1 MGKSAKHSHQPTT
14 LYDHIRELQ
23 TRFLAVFATLIVASF
38 VVYAFYGQIL
48 TILSSPLNAPLYY
61 NSPSGGFAFVMKICL
76 MGALIITMP
85 VLAYNLIMFVRP
97 AFENFLPMKR
107 VFITAG
113 TSTVL
118 AVAGALFAF
127 YCILPESLAFFKG
140 FEVSG
145 LSALISA
152 DSYLG
157 FVTNIIITFIIIF
170 QLPLVIAFI
179 DKIKPLQPKRLL
191 KFEKWIVLGS
201 SIVALIVPFT
211 YDFVTSI
218 LIAVPIIVLYNLSIL
233 IVVLNH
239 ANTAR
244 KVQAIVIKPAITT
257 IASEPIPL
265 DEQVFGN
272 FAEELARLEKPQ
284 PVQPIISKRP
294 VSIAKGVMD
303 VNLKAR
309 PQQTVEPA
317 AWVLERK
324 LRREAI
330 MKQMY
335 AFSEVNQN
343 ASVKRVGAN

>member
-1 MGKSAKHSHQPTT
+1 VGKSAKHSHQPTT

-23 TRFLAVFATLIVASF
+23 MRFLAVFATLTVASF
-38 VVYAFYGQIL
+38 IVYAVYEPIL
-48 TILSSPLNAPLYY
+48 AILSSPLNAPLYY
-61 NSPSGGFAFVMKICL
+61 SSPSGGFAFIMKICV

-97 AFENFLPMKR
+97 AFEKFLPMKR
-107 VFITAG
+107 VFVTAG
-113 TSTVL
+113 TSTIL
-118 AVAGALFAF
+118 AIAGALFAF
-127 YCILPESLAFFKG
+127 YCILPGSLAFFKG
-140 FEVSG
+140 FDVSG

-152 DSYLG
+152 DNYLG
-157 FVTNIIITFIIIF
+157 FVTNLIITFIVIF

-191 KFEKWIVLGS
+191 KLEKWVVLGS
-201 SIVALIVPFT
+201 LIISLILPFT

-233 IVVLNH
+233 IVVFNH
-239 ANTAR
+239 ASAAR
-244 KVQAIVIKPAITT
+244 KVQAVVIKPVLADSTNT
-257 IASEPIPL
+257 SFAL
-265 DEQVFGN
+265 DEQVFDN
-272 FAEELARLEKPQ
+272 FAEELAQLEKPQ
-284 PVQPIISKRP
+284 PAQPIVSKRP

-303 VNLKAR
+303 VNLKAK

-335 AFSEVNQN
+335 AFSEVNRH